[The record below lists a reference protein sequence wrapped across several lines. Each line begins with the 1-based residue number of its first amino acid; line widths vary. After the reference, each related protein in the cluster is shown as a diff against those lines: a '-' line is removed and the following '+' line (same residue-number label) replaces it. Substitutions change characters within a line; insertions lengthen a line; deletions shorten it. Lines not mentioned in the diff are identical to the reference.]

1 MNTMPKENNKN
12 LTPYWENE
20 GWRNMETS
28 LFEAY
33 TALHPPEQIS
43 NLIFLSR
50 FLSFLFKLLELQ
62 TTLKHWLTK
71 TEEFY
76 AYTLYLHGQFTP
88 SPLLKLHTIVPLK
101 PFPPS
106 NSANN

>member
-1 MNTMPKENNKN
+1 MISGLWIEALMNTMPKENKN

-33 TALHPPEQIS
+33 TALHHPEQIS

-76 AYTLYLHGQFTP
+76 AYTLISMVNLH
-88 SPLLKLHTIVPLK
+88 LAHY
-101 PFPPS
+101 
-106 NSANN
+106 